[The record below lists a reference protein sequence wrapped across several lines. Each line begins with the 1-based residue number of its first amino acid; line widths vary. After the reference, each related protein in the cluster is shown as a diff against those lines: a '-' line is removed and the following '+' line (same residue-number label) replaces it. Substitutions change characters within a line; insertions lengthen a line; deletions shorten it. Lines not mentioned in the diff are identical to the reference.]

1 MSNDTPTDL
10 EVVQMRG
17 QCNRV
22 RLGLFP
28 DDKEALIL
36 AYQHGLISTFMDRSR
51 LVLTHK
57 GEQFCTD
64 LSGNIPA

>member
-22 RLGLFP
+22 RLGLHP
-28 DDKEALIL
+28 DDKHAMIL
-36 AYQHGLISTFMDRSR
+36 AYQHGLLVQEGAR
-51 LVLTHK
+51 LVLTDK
-57 GEQFCTD
+57 GDKFCTD
-64 LSGNIPA
+64 LTGNLPA

>member
-22 RLGLFP
+22 RLGLHP
-28 DDKEALIL
+28 DDKYSMVL
-36 AYQHGLISTFMDRSR
+36 AYQHGLLVQEGSR
-51 LVLTHK
+51 LVLTAK
-57 GEQFCTD
+57 GDKFCCD
-64 LSGNIPA
+64 LSGNLP